1 MPCLLDSHES
11 WEQGISLTLSWKKQ
25 MMSSGCQR
33 SVGRIYPASLSC
45 PPVSFFLKI
54 LSKPH
59 LSLSIMCLPHS
70 LLSLCLPWWSGKGD
84 PEHKVSSVPRMW
96 TRQCSLI
103 LKLVNIDQWHLH
115 CTYTHPIFLL
125 SANWTRRTTT
135 GIHADTD
142 DVHPSGRFRGSSQDT
157 KIKDDMLACLRSEP
171 GWSKW
176 PEQLM
181 GTAGTAP
188 AQQLAVA
195 ALQTCSI
202 NVTERNAYLCQSL
215 SITPSWAQRM
225 KN

>member
-1 MPCLLDSHES
+1 MSAGFTRKLRTGNLTHSILKETDDVLWVSKICQPDISCFLFLPTCLFLLEDLVQASPLTVYHVSTSLSPLSVPPLMKWWGWPWTQSVFSAKNVDTTVLSHS
-11 WEQGISLTLSWKKQ
+11 KVGKYRPVKSPLHIHTPNFTLS
-25 MMSSGCQR
+25 
-33 SVGRIYPASLSC
+33 P
-45 PPVSFFLKI
+45 
-54 LSKPH
+54 
-59 LSLSIMCLPHS
+59 
-70 LLSLCLPWWSGKGD
+70 
-84 PEHKVSSVPRMW
+84 
-96 TRQCSLI
+96 
-103 LKLVNIDQWHLH
+103 
-115 CTYTHPIFLL
+115 
-125 SANWTRRTTT
+125 NWTRRTTT

-142 DVHPSGRFRGSSQDT
+142 DVHPSGRFTGSSQDT
-157 KIKDDMLACLRSEP
+157 KIKDDTLACLRSEP

-202 NVTERNAYLCQSL
+202 NVTKRNAYLCQSL